1 MVPMRCVC
9 ACVSVKQRCCITR
22 RQFHSPSPQRVLLH
36 FWIFRQ
42 TKAHP
47 QLKIT
52 YSTCLFFLPS
62 LATFYTLYLL
72 SSSLSPS
79 SSFSYH
85 YSHCEHFILSSL
97 SQCLY
102 LLLLR
107 WYTYSQFRCWPNY
120 VSCLSLIHLT
130 VFLKKKLL
138 LLKTK
143 RTKELFFFLLTWR
156 NNNSVKIYKWKK
168 SVISDHVFFK
178 SKVFHSKKGDKWVCI
193 RSKPDKE
200 QQCCRY
206 LIESYFLKFS
216 TKGSVYLL
224 SK

>member
-1 MVPMRCVC
+1 MIPTWEVVLGVCTHEITKDKNDQGNPISDHCVVCSLPFYKLLTVWEAMVPMRCVC

-130 VFLKKKLL
+130 VLKKK
-138 LLKTK
+138 
-143 RTKELFFFLLTWR
+143 
-156 NNNSVKIYKWKK
+156 Y
-168 SVISDHVFFK
+168 
-178 SKVFHSKKGDKWVCI
+178 
-193 RSKPDKE
+193 
-200 QQCCRY
+200 Y
-206 LIESYFLKFS
+206 Y
-216 TKGSVYLL
+216 Y
-224 SK
+224 